1 MPRSRLQTVQ
11 APCKINLHLGI
22 YAEKDARGYHRVDS
36 VMVPVGLFNTITIE
50 SAPET
55 SVAFEPSFDGLVR
68 GNATQRAIEL
78 LSRALGVEECVSVRI
93 ERRIPSG
100 GGLGSSSADAG
111 SVLRALAERW
121 DVDPLDQRVVDVA
134 RRVGADVAFFLNPVP
149 SLLRGAGD
157 VLENTFPVL
166 GGVPL
171 ALVMPADCASSTR
184 EVYEEFDRV
193 PTAPESP
200 DALCDTLA
208 RGDVPG
214 VAAHLYNNLA
224 PAALRLKPAMGEPA
238 AWLAQQSGVIAS
250 QITGAGSCSF
260 AICESASGAER
271 IARAAENEHG
281 WWAKAVF
288 TVGLDGQVC

>member
-1 MPRSRLQTVQ
+1 
-11 APCKINLHLGI
+11 
-22 YAEKDARGYHRVDS
+22 
-36 VMVPVGLFNTITIE
+36 MVPVGLCNTISIE

-55 SVAFEPSFDGLVR
+55 SVAFEPALDGLVR

-78 LSRALGVEECVSVRI
+78 LSRELGVEERVSVRI

-121 DVDPLDQRVVDVA
+121 DVDPLDQRVIDVA
-134 RRVGADVAFFLNPVP
+134 RRVGADVAFFLKPVP

-157 VLENTFPVL
+157 ALEKTFPAL
-166 GGVPL
+166 AGMPL
-171 ALVMPADCASSTR
+171 ALVMPAGCASSTR

-200 DALCDTLA
+200 DALCDALA
-208 RGDVPG
+208 HGDVSG

-224 PAALRLKPAMGEPA
+224 PAAVRLNPAMGEPA
-238 AWLAQQSGVIAS
+238 AWLARQPGVIAS
-250 QITGAGSCSF
+250 QITGSGSCSF

>member
-1 MPRSRLQTVQ
+1 MPRSLRQTIQ
-11 APCKINLHLGI
+11 APCKVNLHLGI
-22 YAEKDARGYHRVDS
+22 YAEKDERGYHRVDS
-36 VMVPVGLFNTITIE
+36 VMVPVGLFNTITVD

-55 SVAFEPSFDGLVR
+55 SVSFEPELDGLAR
-68 GNATQRAIEL
+68 RNATRRAIEL
-78 LSRALGVEECVSVRI
+78 LARELSVEECVAVHI
-93 ERRIPSG
+93 ERSIPSG

-121 DVDPLDQRVVDVA
+121 GVDPLDQRVVGVA

-157 VLENTFPVL
+157 TLEKTFPAL

-171 ALVMPADCASSTR
+171 ALVMPQRCASSTR
-184 EVYEEFDRV
+184 EVYEEYDRI
-193 PTAPESP
+193 PTAPEDP
-200 DALCDTLA
+200 DALCDALA
-208 RGDVPG
+208 HGNVPG

-224 PAALRLKPAMGEPA
+224 PAALRLKPAMGEPLT
-238 AWLAQQSGVIAS
+238 WLSHQSGVVSS
-250 QITGAGSCSF
+250 QITGSGSCSF
-260 AICESASGAER
+260 AICDSAAAAER
-271 IARAAENEHG
+271 IVRAAENEHG

>member
-11 APCKINLHLGI
+11 APCKVNLHLGI

-36 VMVPVGLFNTITIE
+36 VMAPVGLCNTITIE
-50 SAPET
+50 AAPET
-55 SVAFEPSFDGLVR
+55 SVAFEPALDGLVR
-68 GNATQRAIEL
+68 RNATQRAVEL
-78 LSRALGVEECVSVRI
+78 LSQELGVDECVAVRI
-93 ERRIPSG
+93 KRCIPSG

-121 DVDPLDQRVVDVA
+121 DVDPLDQRVIDVA
-134 RRVGADVAFFLNPVP
+134 RRVGADVAFFLKPVP

-157 VLENTFPVL
+157 ALEKTFPTL
-166 GGVPL
+166 AEMPL
-171 ALVMPADCASSTR
+171 ALVMPEGCASSTR

-200 DALCDTLA
+200 DALCGALA
-208 RGDVPG
+208 RGDASG

-224 PAALRLKPAMGEPA
+224 PAALRLKPVMGEPA
-238 AWLAQQSGVIAS
+238 DWLSQQPGVIAS
-250 QITGAGSCSF
+250 QITGSGSCSF
-260 AICESASGAER
+260 AICESASAAER
-271 IARAAENEHG
+271 IVRTAENEHG

>member
-250 QITGAGSCSF
+250 QITGSGSCSF

-288 TVGLDGQVC
+288 TVGLECQVC

>member
-1 MPRSRLQTVQ
+1 MPRSCRQIVH
-11 APCKINLHLGI
+11 APCKVNLHLGI

-36 VMVPVGLFNTITIE
+36 VMVPVGLGNTITIE
-50 SAPET
+50 SADET
-55 SVAFEPSFDGLVR
+55 SVLFEPALDGPAR
-68 GNATQRAIEL
+68 RNATQRAIGL
-78 LSRALGVEECVSVRI
+78 LSQELGVDERVSVCI
-93 ERRIPSG
+93 GRRIPSG

-121 DVDPLDQRVVDVA
+121 GVDPLDRRVVGVA

-157 VLENTFPVL
+157 TLEKTFSALV
-166 GGVPL
+166 GVPL
-171 ALVMPADCASSTR
+171 ALVMPPGCASSTR
-184 EVYEEFDRV
+184 EVYEEFDRD
-193 PTAPESP
+193 PALPSSC
-200 DALCDTLA
+200 DALCDALA
-208 RGDVPG
+208 LRDVQG

-224 PAALRLKPAMGEPA
+224 PAALRLQPAMGEPA
-238 AWLAQQSGVIAS
+238 AWLSHQPGVMAS
-250 QITGAGSCSF
+250 QITGSGSCSF
-260 AICESASGAER
+260 AICETASVAER